1 MTAVEGERAVGP
13 PIDDEALAPPPEQV
27 NPLPDEPATPEPGPV
42 APSRADDESA
52 RGEPAQ
58 HKSVRHDPVS
68 AARGSAL
75 PEPREPAEV
84 WRPGV
89 DGQSDEVPLPDPP
102 ASSETTTS
110 SEPAAPA
117 ETAVLPESL
126 ASGETASPETTTS
139 SEPAASPE
147 TGALPES
154 LAAESPASAE
164 TSAPADTAP
173 GPAQPVPAGRPARR
187 RVWRIAG
194 ALLLA
199 VLLTTGGG
207 VVGAWTALTLR
218 PPAPPPPPAPT
229 PTGLLD
235 AVNAVAPAVLRIQS
249 GAPDT
254 GTAGTA
260 LVVTPT
266 GDVVTN
272 EHLVHGEST
281 ATLIA
286 PDGRR
291 STARVVAANEAA
303 DIAWLRIDGAQGLPV
318 VHLAGPAAV
327 RPGEDVVAIGNALNL
342 DGVASVT
349 RGVVSAVGRSTATLT
364 DVIQTDAAIS
374 SGSSGGAL
382 VDRSGTVVG
391 ITTEALVGDPAVS
404 VEDIA
409 FAIPADRVVMVLHGM
424 GLNLPPAR

>member
-1 MTAVEGERAVGP
+1 M
-13 PIDDEALAPPPEQV
+13 
-27 NPLPDEPATPEPGPV
+27 
-42 APSRADDESA
+42 
-52 RGEPAQ
+52 
-58 HKSVRHDPVS
+58 
-68 AARGSAL
+68 
-75 PEPREPAEV
+75 
-84 WRPGV
+84 
-89 DGQSDEVPLPDPP
+89 
-102 ASSETTTS
+102 
-110 SEPAAPA
+110 
-117 ETAVLPESL
+117 
-126 ASGETASPETTTS
+126 
-139 SEPAASPE
+139 
-147 TGALPES
+147 
-154 LAAESPASAE
+154 
-164 TSAPADTAP
+164 PAD
-173 GPAQPVPAGRPARR
+173 RPARR
-187 RVWRIAG
+187 RAWRVAG
-194 ALLLA
+194 AVLLA

-207 VVGAWTALTLR
+207 VVGAWAALTLR
-218 PPAPPPPPAPT
+218 PSAPPPPAPT

-235 AVNAVAPAVLRIQS
+235 AVSAVAPAVLRIQS

-286 PDGRR
+286 PDGRS

-318 VHLAGPAAV
+318 VRLAGPAAV

-342 DGVASVT
+342 DGPPSVT

-391 ITTEALVGDPAVS
+391 ITTEALVGDPSVS

-409 FAIPADRVVMVLHGM
+409 FAIPADRVVTVLRGM
-424 GLNLPPAR
+424 GLDLPPAG

>member
-1 MTAVEGERAVGP
+1 M
-13 PIDDEALAPPPEQV
+13 
-27 NPLPDEPATPEPGPV
+27 NPLPPEPATPEPGPV
-42 APSRADDESA
+42 ASSA
-52 RGEPAQ
+52 GDEPAQ
-58 HKSVRHDPVS
+58 HDAAPS
-68 AARGSAL
+68 ARGTAL
-75 PEPREPAEV
+75 PEPREPVEV
-84 WRPGV
+84 WPPGA

-110 SEPAAPA
+110 P
-117 ETAVLPESL
+117 
-126 ASGETASPETTTS
+126 
-139 SEPAASPE
+139 EPAASPE
-147 TGALPES
+147 T
-154 LAAESPASAE
+154 PASAE
-164 TSAPADTAP
+164 TSASPETIAEPETSAPPETVASPETATSP
-173 GPAQPVPAGRPARR
+173 GPPASVPAGRPVRR
-187 RVWRIAG
+187 RAWRVAG

-199 VLLTTGGG
+199 VLLTAGGG
-207 VVGAWTALTLR
+207 VVGAWAALTLR
-218 PPAPPPPPAPT
+218 PPVPPPPAPT

-235 AVNAVAPAVLRIQS
+235 AVSAVAPAVLRIQS

-266 GDVVTN
+266 GDIVTN

-286 PDGRR
+286 PDGRS
-291 STARVVAANEAA
+291 STARVVAANEEA

-318 VHLAGPAAV
+318 VRLAGPAAV

-342 DGVASVT
+342 DGPPSVT
-349 RGVVSAVGRSTATLT
+349 RGVVSAIGRSTATLT

-391 ITTEALVGDPAVS
+391 ITTEALVGDPSVS

-409 FAIPADRVVMVLHGM
+409 FAIPADRVVTVLRGM
-424 GLNLPPAR
+424 GLDLPPAG

>member
-1 MTAVEGERAVGP
+1 MTAVEGERAAGP
-13 PIDDEALAPPPEQV
+13 RIDDEAPAPPPEQV
-27 NPLPDEPATPEPGPV
+27 NPLPPEPATPEPGPV
-42 APSRADDESA
+42 ASSA
-52 RGEPAQ
+52 GDEPAQ
-58 HKSVRHDPVS
+58 HDAAPS
-68 AARGSAL
+68 ARGAAL
-75 PEPREPAEV
+75 PEPREPVEV
-84 WRPGV
+84 WPPGA

-110 SEPAAPA
+110 P
-117 ETAVLPESL
+117 
-126 ASGETASPETTTS
+126 
-139 SEPAASPE
+139 EPAASPE
-147 TGALPES
+147 T
-154 LAAESPASAE
+154 PASAE
-164 TSAPADTAP
+164 TSASPETIAEPETSAAPEPVASPETATSP
-173 GPAQPVPAGRPARR
+173 GPPASVPAGRPVRR
-187 RVWRIAG
+187 RAWRVAG
-194 ALLLA
+194 AVLLA
-199 VLLTTGGG
+199 VLLTAGGG
-207 VVGAWTALTLR
+207 VVGAWAALTLR
-218 PPAPPPPPAPT
+218 PPVPPPPAPT

-235 AVNAVAPAVLRIQS
+235 AVSAVAPAVLRIQS

-266 GDVVTN
+266 GDIVTN

-286 PDGRR
+286 PDGRS
-291 STARVVAANEAA
+291 STARVVAANEEA

-318 VHLAGPAAV
+318 VRLAGPAAV

-342 DGVASVT
+342 DGPPSVT
-349 RGVVSAVGRSTATLT
+349 RGVVSAIGRSTATLT

-391 ITTEALVGDPAVS
+391 ITTEALVGDPSVS

-409 FAIPADRVVMVLHGM
+409 FAIPADRVVTVLRGM
-424 GLNLPPAR
+424 GLDLPPAG

>member
-1 MTAVEGERAVGP
+1 MIGMTAVEGERAAGP
-13 PIDDEALAPPPEQV
+13 RIDDEAPAPPPEQV
-27 NPLPDEPATPEPGPV
+27 NPLPPEPETPDPGPG
-42 APSRADDESA
+42 ASSPASDESA
-52 RGEPAQ
+52 Q
-58 HKSVRHDPVS
+58 HDAAPS
-68 AARGSAL
+68 ARGTAL
-75 PEPREPAEV
+75 PEPPEPVEV
-84 WRPGV
+84 WRPGA

-102 ASSETTTS
+102 ASSETTASSEPATS
-110 SEPAAPA
+110 SEPAA
-117 ETAVLPESL
+117 LP
-126 ASGETASPETTTS
+126 
-139 SEPAASPE
+139 
-147 TGALPES
+147 
-154 LAAESPASAE
+154 ESPASTEAPAPAE
-164 TSAPADTAP
+164 TPASADDSPEPPAS
-173 GPAQPVPAGRPARR
+173 VPAGRPARR
-187 RVWRIAG
+187 RAWRVAG
-194 ALLLA
+194 AVLLA

-207 VVGAWTALTLR
+207 VVGAWAALTLR
-218 PPAPPPPPAPT
+218 PPAPPPPAPT

-235 AVNAVAPAVLRIQS
+235 AVGAVAPAVMRIQS

-286 PDGRR
+286 PDGRS

-318 VHLAGPAAV
+318 VRLAGPAAV

-342 DGVASVT
+342 DGAPSIT

-391 ITTEALVGDPAVS
+391 ITTEALVGDPSVS

-409 FAIPADRVVMVLHGM
+409 FAIPADRVVTVLRGM
-424 GLNLPPAR
+424 GLDLPPAR

>member
-1 MTAVEGERAVGP
+1 MIGMTAVEGERAAGP
-13 PIDDEALAPPPEQV
+13 RIDDEAPAPPPEQV
-27 NPLPDEPATPEPGPV
+27 NPLPPEPATPEPGPI
-42 APSRADDESA
+42 ASSA
-52 RGEPAQ
+52 GDEPAQ
-58 HKSVRHDPVS
+58 HDAVPS
-68 AARGSAL
+68 ARGTAL
-75 PEPREPAEV
+75 PEPREPVEV
-84 WRPGV
+84 WPPGS

-110 SEPAAPA
+110 P
-117 ETAVLPESL
+117 
-126 ASGETASPETTTS
+126 
-139 SEPAASPE
+139 EPAASPE
-147 TGALPES
+147 T
-154 LAAESPASAE
+154 PASAE
-164 TSAPADTAP
+164 TSESPETIAEPETSASPEPVASPETATSP
-173 GPAQPVPAGRPARR
+173 GPPASVPAGRPVRR
-187 RVWRIAG
+187 RAWRVAG

-199 VLLTTGGG
+199 VLLTAGGG
-207 VVGAWTALTLR
+207 VVGAWAALTLR
-218 PPAPPPPPAPT
+218 PPVPPPPAPT

-235 AVNAVAPAVLRIQS
+235 AVSAVAPAVLRIQS

-266 GDVVTN
+266 GDIVTN

-286 PDGRR
+286 PDGRS
-291 STARVVAANEAA
+291 STARVVAANEEA

-318 VHLAGPAAV
+318 VRLAGPAAV
-327 RPGEDVVAIGNALNL
+327 RPGDDVVAIGNALNL
-342 DGVASVT
+342 DGPPSVT
-349 RGVVSAVGRSTATLT
+349 RGVVSAIGRSTATLT

-391 ITTEALVGDPAVS
+391 ITTEALVGDPSVS

-409 FAIPADRVVMVLHGM
+409 FAIPADRVVTVLR
-424 GLNLPPAR
+424 GLGLDLPPAG

>member
-1 MTAVEGERAVGP
+1 MIGMTAVEGERAAGP
-13 PIDDEALAPPPEQV
+13 RIDDEAPAPPPEQV
-27 NPLPDEPATPEPGPV
+27 NPLPPEPATPEPGPI
-42 APSRADDESA
+42 ASSA
-52 RGEPAQ
+52 GDEPAQ
-58 HKSVRHDPVS
+58 HDAVPS
-68 AARGSAL
+68 ARGTAL
-75 PEPREPAEV
+75 PEPREPVEV
-84 WRPGV
+84 WPPGS

-110 SEPAAPA
+110 P
-117 ETAVLPESL
+117 
-126 ASGETASPETTTS
+126 
-139 SEPAASPE
+139 EPAASPE
-147 TGALPES
+147 T
-154 LAAESPASAE
+154 PASAE
-164 TSAPADTAP
+164 TSESPETIAEPETSASPEPVASPETATSP
-173 GPAQPVPAGRPARR
+173 GPPASVPAGRPVRR
-187 RVWRIAG
+187 RAWRVAG

-199 VLLTTGGG
+199 VLLTAGGG
-207 VVGAWTALTLR
+207 VVGAWAALTLR
-218 PPAPPPPPAPT
+218 PPVPPPPAPT

-235 AVNAVAPAVLRIQS
+235 AVSAVAPAVLRIQS

-266 GDVVTN
+266 GDIVTN

-286 PDGRR
+286 PDGRS
-291 STARVVAANEAA
+291 STARVVAANEEA

-318 VHLAGPAAV
+318 VRLAGPAAV
-327 RPGEDVVAIGNALNL
+327 RPGDDVVAIGNALNL
-342 DGVASVT
+342 DGPPSVT
-349 RGVVSAVGRSTATLT
+349 RGVVSAIGRSTATLT

-391 ITTEALVGDPAVS
+391 ITTEALVGDPSVS

-409 FAIPADRVVMVLHGM
+409 FAIPADRVVTVLRGM
-424 GLNLPPAR
+424 GLDLPPAG

>member
-1 MTAVEGERAVGP
+1 MTAVEGERAAGP
-13 PIDDEALAPPPEQV
+13 PIDDEAPAPPPEQV
-27 NPLPDEPATPEPGPV
+27 NLLPPEPATPESGPV
-42 APSRADDESA
+42 APSSA
-52 RGEPAQ
+52 GDEPAQ
-58 HKSVRHDPVS
+58 RDAVPST
-68 AARGSAL
+68 RGTAL

-84 WRPGV
+84 WRPGA

-102 ASSETTTS
+102 ASSEI
-110 SEPAAPA
+110 
-117 ETAVLPESL
+117 TA
-126 ASGETASPETTTS
+126 S

-147 TGALPES
+147 T
-154 LAAESPASAE
+154 PAS
-164 TSAPADTAP
+164 
-173 GPAQPVPAGRPARR
+173 VPAGRPGRR
-187 RVWRIAG
+187 RAWRIAG
-194 ALLLA
+194 AVLLA

-207 VVGAWTALTLR
+207 VVGAWVALTLR
-218 PPAPPPPPAPT
+218 PPAPPPPVPR
-229 PTGLLD
+229 PTGLVD
-235 AVNAVAPAVLRIQS
+235 AVSAVAPAILRLQS

-286 PDGRR
+286 PDGRS
-291 STARVVAANEAA
+291 STARVIAANEAA

-318 VHLAGPAAV
+318 VRLAGPAAV
-327 RPGEDVVAIGNALNL
+327 RPGEDVIAIGNALNL
-342 DGVASVT
+342 DGPPSVT
-349 RGVVSAVGRSTATLT
+349 RGVVSAIGRSTATLT

-391 ITTEALVGDPAVS
+391 ITTEALVGDPSVS

-409 FAIPADRVVMVLHGM
+409 FAIPADRVVTVLRGM
-424 GLNLPPAR
+424 GLDLPHAG

>member
-1 MTAVEGERAVGP
+1 MTAVEGERAAGP
-13 PIDDEALAPPPEQV
+13 QIDDEAPAPPPEQV
-27 NPLPDEPATPEPGPV
+27 NPLPPEQVTPEPGPV
-42 APSRADDESA
+42 APSPAGDESA
-52 RGEPAQ
+52 Q
-58 HKSVRHDPVS
+58 HDPVPS
-68 AARGSAL
+68 ARGSAL

-84 WRPGV
+84 WRPEA
-89 DGQSDEVPLPDPP
+89 DGQSEEVPLPDPP

-110 SEPAAPA
+110 PEPA
-117 ETAVLPESL
+117 
-126 ASGETASPETTTS
+126 
-139 SEPAASPE
+139 
-147 TGALPES
+147 
-154 LAAESPASAE
+154 ASAE
-164 TSAPADTAP
+164 TSALPECPASAEVAASAETPAPVDASP
-173 GPAQPVPAGRPARR
+173 GPPASVPAGRPVRR
-187 RVWRIAG
+187 RAWRVAG
-194 ALLLA
+194 AVLLA

-207 VVGAWTALTLR
+207 VAGAWAALTLR
-218 PPAPPPPPAPT
+218 PPAAPPPMPT

-235 AVNAVAPAVLRIQS
+235 AVSAVAPAVLRIQS

-286 PDGRR
+286 PDGRS

-318 VHLAGPAAV
+318 VRLAGPAAV

-342 DGVASVT
+342 DGAPSVT
-349 RGVVSAVGRSTATLT
+349 RGVVSAIGRSTATLT

-391 ITTEALVGDPAVS
+391 ITTEALVGDPSVS

-409 FAIPADRVVMVLHGM
+409 FAIPADRVVTVLRGM
-424 GLNLPPAR
+424 GLDLPSAR